1 MKAKLL
7 KHRPS
12 PLTVAGIYAR
22 HICSKLGAERDAV
35 VPGLDTMPAAGFLE
49 IDLTWGPLSAGRD
62 PTWWVDIDEAA
73 GRELG
78 GAVTTT
84 VTGDIGRV
92 EAAVQNG
99 SQ

>member
-22 HICSKLGAERDAV
+22 HICSKLGADRDAV

-49 IDLTWGPLSAGRD
+49 IDLTWGALSVGHEPA
-62 PTWWVDIDEAA
+62 WWEDIDEAA

-92 EAAVQNG
+92 EAAVQKS

>member
-22 HICSKLGAERDAV
+22 HICSKLGADRDSV

-49 IDLTWGPLSAGRD
+49 IDLTWGALSAGRD
-62 PTWWVDIDEAA
+62 PAWWEDIDEAA

-92 EAAVQNG
+92 EAAVQNS

>member
-22 HICSKLGAERDAV
+22 HICSKLGADRDAV
-35 VPGLDTMPAAGFLE
+35 VPGLDTMPMGGLLE
-49 IDLTWGPLSAGRD
+49 IDLTWGLLSAGRD
-62 PTWWVDIDEAA
+62 PAWWADIDEAA

-92 EAAVQNG
+92 EAAVQSS

>member
-12 PLTVAGIYAR
+12 SLTVAGIYAR
-22 HICSKLGAERDAV
+22 HICSKLGADREAV
-35 VPGLDTMPAAGFLE
+35 VPGLDTVPAGGFLE
-49 IDLTWGPLSAGRD
+49 IDLTWGALAAGRD
-62 PTWWVDIDEAA
+62 PAWWVDIDEAA

-84 VTGDIGRV
+84 VTGDTARV
-92 EAAVQNG
+92 DAAKQD
-99 SQ
+99 SMQ